1 MNNWEKIKG
10 QSLWINATLE
20 KQNEINNSGHLC
32 YLFSTLS
39 LNDLLN
45 FSVILLA
52 GNNKEIEFNAN
63 EKKIIV
69 FNFKIDVLLR

>member
-20 KQNEINNSGHLC
+20 KQNEINNSRHLC